1 MNTVQLE
8 CFLAVT
14 EHLNFSKASKAL
26 KITQPAVSHQIQ
38 TLEEELGVKLFVR
51 TSKSVTLTQEGA
63 LFLPDAQL
71 ILRTALS
78 ARERL
83 GRHEH
88 FLPLELGC
96 HTVAEADL
104 LAPVLGELAG
114 HFPLLRPDVHLVPSP
129 SLLTLVENDQ
139 LHACLAFKGEQ
150 KKSSLVFRELCAA
163 PLACYCAPDHPLA
176 GRDTLVK
183 RDLAGSFIA
192 CSPRQIPDSIFAIQN
207 GILASLPPGQRYFA
221 SSIESALTLVKA
233 GLGYTLFPALP
244 LARTDGLRCIP
255 VTGLPAVPYGV
266 YYQRRND
273 HPVLRQFLTLLA
285 RNGRPEIFTSD

>member
-1 MNTVQLE
+1 MS
-8 CFLAVT
+8 AGR
-14 EHLNFSKASKAL
+14 SA
-26 KITQPAVSHQIQ
+26 
-38 TLEEELGVKLFVR
+38 
-51 TSKSVTLTQEGA
+51 
-63 LFLPDAQL
+63 
-71 ILRTALS
+71 TA
-78 ARERL
+78 
-83 GRHEH
+83 
-88 FLPLELGC
+88 
-96 HTVAEADL
+96 
-104 LAPVLGELAG
+104 APVLGELAG

-255 VTGLPAVPYGV
+255 VTGLP
-266 YYQRRND
+266 RR
-273 HPVLRQFLTLLA
+273 PPTASTASAGTTTRSC
-285 RNGRPEIFTSD
+285 GSS

>member
-1 MNTVQLE
+1 MMRPCSMTMMQSEFLTVDSRWAMTKVVRPFMRASMPA
-8 CFLAVT
+8 CT
-14 EHLNFSKASKAL
+14 SFSVRVSMEDVASSRMSAGGSATAAL
-26 KITQPAVSHQIQ
+26 
-38 TLEEELGVKLFVR
+38 
-51 TSKSVTLTQEGA
+51 
-63 LFLPDAQL
+63 
-71 ILRTALS
+71 
-78 ARERL
+78 
-83 GRHEH
+83 
-88 FLPLELGC
+88 
-96 HTVAEADL
+96 
-104 LAPVLGELAG
+104 VLGELAG
-114 HFPLLRPDVHLVPSP
+114 HFPLLRPDIHLVPSP

-266 YYQRRND
+266 YCQRRND

-285 RNGRPEIFTSD
+285 ERFREK